1 MKVLLATGDQAL
13 DAYLS
18 KHAGIQE
25 VGRAVFAEQLVGL
38 VPSLKPD
45 VVLFSETIPISR
57 LDQKAAHVGAE
68 SNILNIME
76 TIVEEGIRVVMII
89 NDRPPGHPFLERLI
103 GLGIYDLV
111 IGDTVNVEQ
120 VIDALHHP
128 GTRKKVKHLLH
139 QESMKSD
146 DAYRAKEIKLVADQE
161 EKSNHQ
167 PVGQKVLGI
176 VKSVTDVKET
186 IKQKWD
192 LRAKVFKP
200 PEELTNDDTS
210 GSESNLKKAKG
221 EPEQVIIL
229 YSPESTG
236 KTFVGINLAIALA
249 KQGKRVHYMDESE
262 KVKYWF
268 NAPHF
273 PFVLEGF
280 SLRVSGMEKSLD
292 ADVVVVETRKK
303 ETVSRFPNALLFVVV
318 DSDLSHQIEVSKSLE
333 SLSPLGMVWNL
344 ADQVG
349 NPKRHIHLPT
359 VAVLPWYLDTFER
372 IEEGIPRAFT
382 DSALCDELLKVYL
395 FDPMDDF
402 VLNRGVPL

>member
-1 MKVLLATGDQAL
+1 MATGDQAL
-13 DAYLS
+13 DDYLG
-18 KHAGIQE
+18 KQEGFYE
-25 VGRAVFAEQLVGL
+25 VGRAVYAEQLVSL

-45 VVLFSETIPISR
+45 VVLFSETIPVSR

-68 SNILNIME
+68 SNILSIME
-76 TIVEEGIRVVMII
+76 TIVEEGIRVVMIL

-139 QESMKSD
+139 PETMKSD
-146 DAYRAKEIKLVADQE
+146 DAYRAKEMKLVADQE
-161 EKSNHQ
+161 EKPDHQ
-167 PVGQKVLGI
+167 QPIRQKVLGI

-192 LRAKVFKP
+192 LRTKVFKP
-200 PEELTNDDTS
+200 PEEP
-210 GSESNLKKAKG
+210 GGESDQKKAKV
-221 EPEQVIIL
+221 EPEKVIVL

-236 KTFVGINLAIALA
+236 KTFVGINLAIAVA
-249 KQGKRVHYMDESE
+249 KQGEKVHYMDDSE

-273 PFVLEGF
+273 PFALEDIPV
-280 SLRVSGMEKSLD
+280 RVSGMEKVLD
-292 ADVVVVETRKK
+292 VDVVIVETRNK
-303 ETVSRFPNALLFVVV
+303 ETISRFPNPHLFVVV

-333 SLSPLGMVWNL
+333 SLSPLGMVWNQE
-344 ADQVG
+344 DQVG
-349 NPKRHIHLPT
+349 DPKRHIYLPT
-359 VAVLPWYLDTFER
+359 VVTLPRFPDTCER
-372 IEEGIPRAFT
+372 IVKGIPRAFT
-382 DSALCDELLKVYL
+382 DSALCEELLKVYL

-402 VLNRGVPL
+402 VFNRGAATQ